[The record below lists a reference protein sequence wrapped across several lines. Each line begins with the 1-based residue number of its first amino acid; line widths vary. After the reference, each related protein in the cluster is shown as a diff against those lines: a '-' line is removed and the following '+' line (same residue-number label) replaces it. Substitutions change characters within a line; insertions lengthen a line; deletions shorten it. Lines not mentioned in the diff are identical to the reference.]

1 MTATNNKNT
10 IFDLIIGELTKKDSG
25 TELLDQCMQFNYK
38 LSRKVPLRYKII
50 SVGFVRKYS
59 LDELNANLQEYG
71 LAKLYARNLWEA
83 SLLFVFRNGLSYK
96 EWHEL
101 VDILTMIKRHVGL
114 EDSILGQKNVSLKQL
129 KEYVD
134 QNSDID
140 SNAQYIT
147 KHQTRRFEEAISE
160 LKAPEEFIAYIR
172 SNINEYSIVRE
183 KTRYYF
189 CKYLYYYLERKID
202 SYLKISSMGIV
213 YRPVDILNE
222 LSVFQGASKVKR
234 SAMTPDDIRDFL
246 ENAPIS
252 CGVLYA
258 EFNDFYFGYVSLNW
272 MQILLEQ
279 AGDLE
284 HLPVQSRKKLANAAR
299 CYDKK
304 YKKLS
309 DDQIIKKLSETLKKQ
324 DDALHEKATR
334 KNDNPKKEEPL
345 KGPSQKEDPFE
356 FRELVNH
363 KNREGEKVVRKYI
376 KGILDLDRTTLICF
390 LLFLASDLTDP
401 ERLFLDRKR
410 LDIILKEC
418 GFNQLD
424 LYNDFDYFVINFLDA
439 SEPSDYLMEEVTRY
453 ALSKENFYLYKLYLA
468 SRSDD
473 TDIRNLLFSS

>member
-1 MTATNNKNT
+1 MTTENNKNT
-10 IFDLIIGELTKKDSG
+10 VFDMIISELTKKDTG

-59 LDELNANLQEYG
+59 LDELNAKLQEYG
-71 LAKLYARNLWEA
+71 LARLYARNLWEA
-83 SLLFVFRNGLSYK
+83 SLLFAFRNGLSYK
-96 EWHEL
+96 KWREL
-101 VDILTMIKRHVGL
+101 ADSLTMIKSHL
-114 EDSILGQKNVSLKQL
+114 SSEDSILGQKSVSLKQL

-160 LKAPEEFIAYIR
+160 LKAPEEFIAYIK

-202 SYLKISSMGIV
+202 SYLKISSMGIH

-234 SAMTPDDIRDFL
+234 SAMAPDDIRDFL

-258 EFNDFYFGYVSLNW
+258 EYSDFYCGYVSLNW

-279 AGDLE
+279 AGNLE
-284 HLPVQSRKKLANAAR
+284 QLPTKNRKKLAAAAR

-309 DDQIIKKLSETLKKQ
+309 DDEIIEKLSENLKKQ
-324 DDALHEKATR
+324 EDALHEKASR
-334 KNDNPKKEEPL
+334 KKEAPRENDTL
-345 KGPSQKEDPFE
+345 KETSRGEDPFE
-356 FRELVNH
+356 FGELVSH

-410 LDIILKEC
+410 LDVILKEC

-453 ALSKENFYLYKLYLA
+453 ALSKENFYLYKLYLS

-473 TDIRNLLFSS
+473 ADILNLLAVI